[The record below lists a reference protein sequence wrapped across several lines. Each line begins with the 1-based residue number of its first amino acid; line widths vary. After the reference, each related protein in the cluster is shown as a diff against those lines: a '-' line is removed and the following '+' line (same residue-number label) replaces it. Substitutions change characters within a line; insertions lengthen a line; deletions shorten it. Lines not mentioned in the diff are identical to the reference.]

1 MPLPTH
7 VLAAVCWFWLFIILP
22 RLRRSDDKPRLLP
35 RRSAFDSLLHVPHQC
50 ASLLRLTPSEIYA
63 LAAVLGIDTNAGLSG
78 NWRFTPLQRLL
89 IFLFVFSNQSPSRKL
104 RFTIGWAANAVLNNL
119 RWHIDQII
127 AVLDA
132 PGSRK

>member
-7 VLAAVCWFWLFIILP
+7 VLAAVCWFWLLIILP

-35 RRSAFDSLLHVPHQC
+35 RRSAFDALLHAPHQC
-50 ASLLRLTPSEIYA
+50 ASVLRLTPSEIYA
-63 LAAVLGIDTNAGLSG
+63 LAGVLGIDA

-89 IFLFVFSNQSPSRKL
+89 IRFFLFVFSNQSPSRKL
-104 RFTIGWAANAVLNNL
+104 RFTTGWAANAVLNNL